1 MSDTFVLATG
11 RTVTVRE
18 FVTLACKAAEIDIQF
33 DGTGSESEIGI
44 DAATGKTIVRVNP
57 EFYRPAEVDLL
68 VGNAIKAQETL
79 RWQADTSLEALC
91 TMMVEA
97 DLARQVVSDTGMT
110 GKRILVTGSEG
121 FTGVYVRQEFRT
133 AGWEVWGAGLA
144 ANQMILVTSKS
155 TYKMPLH

>member
-1 MSDTFVLATG
+1 MLQADEPDTFVLATG

-33 DGTGSESEIGI
+33 DGTGVSEIGI

-68 VGNAIKAQETL
+68 VGNATKARETL
-79 RWQADTSLEALC
+79 CWQADTSLEALC

-97 DLARQVVSDTGMT
+97 DLARQS
-110 GKRILVTGSEG
+110 L
-121 FTGVYVRQEFRT
+121 Q
-133 AGWEVWGAGLA
+133 
-144 ANQMILVTSKS
+144 
-155 TYKMPLH
+155 